1 LRLFRARDLAHGEA
15 EKGRFAMTLIE
26 PNPRWRM
33 RNALDDDCV
42 MPFSFWCAVNGISER
57 TGRRILASDSG
68 PVVTKLSARRFGIS
82 VGNNRRW
89 QESRERKSK

>member
-1 LRLFRARDLAHGEA
+1 
-15 EKGRFAMTLIE
+15 MTLIE

-42 MPFSFWCAVNGISER
+42 MPFSFWCAVNGIGER
-57 TGRRILASDSG
+57 TGRRILAGDSG
-68 PVVTKLSARRFGIS
+68 PVVTRLSPRRIGIT

-89 QESRERKSK
+89 QEARARKST